1 MSGKVPFNLN
11 DNVPDTGTT
20 ASVGRA
26 VAVAAAA
33 ARSKSTEVATENG
46 LGGLYGGCWE
56 EGKSTRFGC
65 EWGLIFEAILSF
77 TSAVVVVS

>member
-1 MSGKVPFNLN
+1 MSGTVPFNVN
-11 DNVPDTGTT
+11 DNVSDTGTT

-33 ARSKSTEVATENG
+33 AASKSTEVATENG

-65 EWGLIFEAILSF
+65 EWGLLFEAILSF
-77 TSAVVVVS
+77 NSAVVVVS